1 MALYKYSVCTV
12 TVLLLF
18 THNIITI
25 NICLEN
31 LNFECT
37 CRIIFLT
44 IKIQHY
50 DCQII

>member
-1 MALYKYSVCTV
+1 MPLYKYSVCTV
-12 TVLLLF
+12 TVLLIF
-18 THNIITI
+18 TV

-44 IKIQHY
+44 IKI
-50 DCQII
+50 